1 MLNCKILMGVIVC
14 TAIPIFV
21 TMKRALLILMVI
33 AASTEAQAQYKISSQ
48 DSLVK
53 ALMNRHIAINQAKK
67 TMPGYRVQIFFGP
80 QRVKANEV
88 KSDFLNIYPAIGAY
102 LVYHQ
107 PNFKIRVGDFKTR
120 LEAMKFL
127 KELQPLYSTAFLV
140 KDEVKLPEL

>member
-1 MLNCKILMGVIVC
+1 MKTAYSILIILLC
-14 TAIPIFV
+14 
-21 TMKRALLILMVI
+21 ALFKPQPAL
-33 AASTEAQAQYKISSQ
+33 AQYSMKSQ

-53 ALMNRHIAINQAKK
+53 VLMNRHVAINQAKR

-80 QRVKANEV
+80 QRLKANEV
-88 KSDFLNIYPAIGAY
+88 KTDFLQIYPAVGAY
-102 LVYHQ
+102 LIYQQ

-140 KDEVKLPEL
+140 KDEVKLPLEQ